1 MNNSAIS
8 INVQISMC
16 FINLEGCG
24 GGVISKRGIARSYG
38 KSKLAP

>member
-8 INVQISMC
+8 INVKISMC
-16 FINLEGCG
+16 FINLEGF